1 MTQRA
6 QAILHE
12 ALALPLEDRANVA
25 AELLASLDNDAAE
38 KPAEVE
44 AAWATEIEKRA
55 RRVMAGESTGVAW
68 EDVRSRA
75 EAALRKP

>member
-25 AELLASLDNDAAE
+25 AELLASLDDDAIE
-38 KPAEVE
+38 KPADVA
-44 AAWATEIEKRA
+44 AAWASEIEKRA
-55 RRVMAGESTGVAW
+55 RRVMAGESIGVAW
-68 EDVRSRA
+68 EDVRARA
-75 EAALRKP
+75 EATSQKP

>member
-12 ALALPLEDRANVA
+12 ALALPLDERANVA
-25 AELLASLDNDAAE
+25 AELLASLDDDALE
-38 KPAEVE
+38 QPEQVE
-44 AAWATEIEKRA
+44 AAWAAEIEKRA